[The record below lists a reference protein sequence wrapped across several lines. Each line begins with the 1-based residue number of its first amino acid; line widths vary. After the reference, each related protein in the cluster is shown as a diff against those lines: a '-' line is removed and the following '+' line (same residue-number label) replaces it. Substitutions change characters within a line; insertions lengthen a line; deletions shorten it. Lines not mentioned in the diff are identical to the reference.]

1 MLRLRKEITIQGP
14 SSPNRSRNRRRLRFS
29 SGFSDLSC
37 WTGFLQERN
46 DHIGIADVWRSLGF
60 LIILADDALAR
71 CSSSI

>member
-1 MLRLRKEITIQGP
+1 MQGP

-46 DHIGIADVWRSLGF
+46 DHIGNLLMYGVSLGF
-60 LIILADDALAR
+60 LTILADDALAR